1 MKYFKVLL
9 IILLFSATAN
19 AQQYKS
25 HKVEKGE
32 NVYRISKRYNTTPEA
47 IYKINPTAKSGIKEG
62 EILAIPITDN
72 YEYQTHVVKSKETAY
87 SISKKYN
94 ITIEKLYILN
104 PEAVKG
110 VNEGQVLRVGK
121 RDESTA
127 SVENPIKVVEGAK
140 ENLGE
145 VIVSPIGDIDKPIR
159 FKTHKVRRK
168 ETLYGIAKSYDLSVE
183 DIKKYNKRLYSETIK
198 KKDKISIP
206 VYDKNRA
213 KKQLLEGTSKD
224 RLSVTT
230 SYVIKPK
237 DTKFGIARRHG
248 ITIKELESL
257 NPKLDDSLPIGSK
270 ITVPTAVFVPYDR
283 NIVEPGFKLY
293 TIPPKETMFNL
304 VRQLNIPSDSLL
316 KMNPYIKDGLKA
328 GMVITIPERGI
339 TDSLAIDFAEGNAI
353 DLESKLFNFKPKK
366 MAVML
371 PFNLD
376 KLDLENR
383 ESVEEY
389 LKSRKSQGT
398 KVALDFYKGVMIAID
413 SAKSKGLTVEV
424 DIYDTQKNNNA
435 DYIKKLVSEN
445 NFESVDVVLGPL
457 YQANVES
464 VAAELKRKNVP
475 VISPISNKE
484 SKLYGNFFQTMPSDA
499 LLQDKLIKFIKNDT
513 SEKNIVLILQTGDKF
528 NEISSKLKEQFP
540 KAKIA
545 KIEKG
550 NYLYEVNL
558 AKVLDEKKPNW
569 VILES
574 NDVAMVSNVVP
585 LLNAKASSHN
595 ITLFTTDKSK
605 AYDSDSVKNE
615 HLSQLKLHY
624 PSIDKEYDNDDKEH
638 ITPFVSKYKKIY
650 GTIPNKYSVRG
661 FDITYDLLMRLGTA
675 DNLFHAASVEGTT
688 EYVESKFNYAKKSMG
703 GYYNKAAYLIQ
714 FDAELKLKVI
724 E

>member
-1 MKYFKVLL
+1 MKYIKIWLVLL
-9 IILLFSATAN
+9 WFGTTVH

-25 HKVEKGE
+25 HTVEKGE

-72 YEYQTHVVKSKETAY
+72 YEYATHVVKAKETAY

-94 ITIEKLYILN
+94 ISVEKLYMLN

-110 VNEGQVLRVGK
+110 VNEGQILRVGK
-121 RDESTA
+121 RGEVATSI
-127 SVENPIKVVEGAK
+127 ENPVKKVEDAK
-140 ENLGE
+140 EPSGTTPTN
-145 VIVSPIGDIDKPIR
+145 VDKPIR

-168 ETLYGIAKSYDLSVE
+168 ETLFGIAKNYNITVE

-198 KKDKISIP
+198 KKDKINIP
-206 VYDKNRA
+206 VYDKNR
-213 KKQLLEGTSKD
+213 KQKQLLEGSSKD

-230 SYVIKPK
+230 EYVIKPK

-248 ITIKELESL
+248 ITIEELESL

-270 ITVPTAVFVPYDR
+270 ITVPTSVFIPYDR

-328 GMVITIPERGI
+328 GMVITIPERTI
-339 TDSLAIDFAEGNAI
+339 TDSLAIDYAEGKAI
-353 DLESKLFNFKPKK
+353 NLESKLFNFKPKK

-371 PFNLD
+371 PFNLE
-376 KLDLENR
+376 KLNLDNR
-383 ESVEEY
+383 ESVENY
-389 LKSRKSQGT
+389 LKSRSAQGT

-413 SAKSKGLTVEV
+413 SAKSRGLTVRV
-424 DIYDTQKNNNA
+424 DVYDTQKNNNG
-435 DYIKKLVSEN
+435 DFIKKLIK
-445 NFESVDVVLGPL
+445 ESDFKNTDVVLGPL
-457 YQANVES
+457 YQANVET
-464 VAAELKRKNVP
+464 VASELKSKNIP

-499 LLQDKLIKFIKNDT
+499 LLQDKLIAYIKKDP
-513 SEKNIVLILQTGDKF
+513 SDKNIVLIVQTGEKY
-528 NEISSKLKEQFP
+528 EGLAAKLKENFP
-540 KAKIA
+540 EAKTA
-545 KIEKG
+545 KIEEG
-550 NYLYEVNL
+550 NYLYEANL
-558 AKVLDEKKPNW
+558 VKVLNDKKPNW

-574 NDVAMVSNVVP
+574 SDVAMISNVVA
-585 LLNAKASSHN
+585 LLNAKATSHK

-615 HLSQLKLHY
+615 HLSKLKLHY
-624 PSIDKEYDNDDKEH
+624 PSIDKEYDNDTKES
-638 ITPFVSKYKKIY
+638 ITPFVAKYKKLY

-714 FDAELKLKVI
+714 FDNELQLKVI